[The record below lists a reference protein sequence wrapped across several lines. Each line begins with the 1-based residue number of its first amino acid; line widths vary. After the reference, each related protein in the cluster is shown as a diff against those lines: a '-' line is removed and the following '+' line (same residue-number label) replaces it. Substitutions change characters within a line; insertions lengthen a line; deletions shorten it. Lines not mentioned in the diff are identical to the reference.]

1 MFYGDAIIIPAWAV
15 LAASEG
21 IRTIPGAGVG
31 QGVALLLTIAIV
43 IALFAVQAR
52 GQRRLLRLA
61 GPICLAWFGVIALLG
76 LWHVV
81 GPVVLDRGVPDVV
94 RFLRISGLAVP
105 RAIDRAARTCRYK
118 IGRAHV

>member
-1 MFYGDAIIIPAWAV
+1 MFYGDAIIIPALSV

-61 GPICLAWFGVIALLG
+61 GPICLAWFGVITLLG
-76 LWHVV
+76 LWQARKSV
-81 GPVVLDRGVPDVV
+81 GSGKGVSIRVDLGG
-94 RFLRISGLAVP
+94 R
-105 RAIDRAARTCRYK
+105 RTF
-118 IGRAHV
+118 

>member
-1 MFYGDAIIIPAWAV
+1 MFYGDAIIIPALSV

-52 GQRRLLRLA
+52 GHRRLLRLA
-61 GPICLAWFGVIALLG
+61 GPICLARFGVIALPRP
-76 LWHVV
+76 WHFA
-81 GPVVLDRGVPDVV
+81 GHPVVLRAFSAGSGNV
-94 RFLRISGLAVP
+94 FLM
-105 RAIDRAARTCRYK
+105 
-118 IGRAHV
+118 HN

>member
-1 MFYGDAIIIPAWAV
+1 MFYGDAIIIPALSV

-76 LWHVV
+76 LWNVV
-81 GPVVLDRGVPDVV
+81 GNPVVLRAFSPVYAIV
-94 RFLRISGLAVP
+94 FLRSEERRLGKECVRLC
-105 RAIDRAARTCRYK
+105 RARWSLS
-118 IGRAHV
+118 H